1 MKPEMS
7 QQGFQKQVFNLLSRS
22 KGFLLHNFDSETSSA
37 MKFQKISQTGFSRS
51 CFITRESWKFSLLV
65 RFCFWLFQPR
75 MFLKELF
82 LMLGILIATSHR
94 AASLSC
100 ISSTNQYWRICQP
113 DISDRETECRLDCL
127 QFSTDFLHELEP
139 IFTPSENI
147 VHITSFVNLSYS
159 RIELGLPH
167 ERRSLSL
174 NHFNEKVV
182 KNGFYS

>member
-1 MKPEMS
+1 MFFVCE
-7 QQGFQKQVFNLLSRS
+7 
-22 KGFLLHNFDSETSSA
+22 
-37 MKFQKISQTGFSRS
+37 
-51 CFITRESWKFSLLV
+51 CWKFSLPLK
-65 RFCFWLFQPR
+65 FCFWLFQVR
-75 MFLKELF
+75 MFLKSHCLALCIF
-82 LMLGILIATSHR
+82 IAIINSATSF
-94 AASLSC
+94 SC
-100 ISSTNQYWRICQP
+100 ISSTNEDWRICQP

-127 QFSTDFLHELEP
+127 QCSTDFLHELEP

>member
-22 KGFLLHNFDSETSSA
+22 KGFLLHNFDSETSFA

-51 CFITRESWKFSLLV
+51 CFIARESWKFSLLV

-100 ISSTNQYWRICQP
+100 ISSTDQDWRICQP
-113 DISDRETECRLDCL
+113 DITERETECRLACL
-127 QFSTDFLHELEP
+127 LYFILLLIKEF
-139 IFTPSENI
+139 
-147 VHITSFVNLSYS
+147 
-159 RIELGLPH
+159 
-167 ERRSLSL
+167 
-174 NHFNEKVV
+174 
-182 KNGFYS
+182 